1 MGLSVLGVALGVAV
15 VVAIDLANTSAA
27 RAFELSAETVTGKA
41 THQVVGAG
49 EGLDESVYR
58 TLRVETGVEEAA
70 PIIEGYAS
78 LLPGDASGISG
89 ETTPRATDSATPTSS
104 GAPTAQDQPRTD
116 NARTMQVLGVDP
128 FAEAPFRPFVA
139 AGTQSLSLNAFIGAN
154 TALMSAPTAEAMNL
168 ARGDTLQLDIEGV
181 RHQLML
187 AAVIEPED
195 ERTRRA
201 TANLLITDIGTAQD
215 LFDQPGRI
223 SRIDLIVPPSPDGD
237 ANLDRIRRAIP
248 ESAQV
253 RRSDSRTETVEQMTR
268 AFELNLRALSL
279 LALVVGAF
287 LIYNTMTFSVVQRRG
302 LIGRLRALGVTRRQ
316 IFGVVVGEAVLLGVA
331 GTVIGLLMGIAMAF
345 GLVQLIT
352 RAINDLYFVVS
363 VRELTI
369 APFTIAKG
377 TLLGIGTTVA
387 AALAPARE
395 ATNAP
400 VSTVLRRSTQESGI
414 KDLAPRLALAG
425 AGLGVIGGG
434 LLLIPTR
441 SIIVGYLSLLLILVA
456 AALMTPLIVLAA
468 SHAARPIL
476 GRVAGVIGRMASRGV
491 ATTLSRTG
499 VAIAAL
505 TIAIAST
512 VGVGV
517 MIDSFRG
524 TVVTWLTQ
532 SLQADV
538 YVQPPSLVFRRS
550 DASLQPEVVNAL
562 RSMDD
567 VESTHSVRRAEVQGE
582 HGPTELVAIEEGPST
597 ADIYQFKS
605 GAPSEIWP
613 AFSGGDFVVVSE
625 PYSYKH
631 RVEVGDSLRLQTD
644 RGPKVFPVRGV
655 YYDYGSDIGIV
666 MMSRATYTS
675 YYDDSGYSGLALYVR
690 DGVDPDAVIDDM
702 RVAVSGM
709 QEVFIQSNRAL
720 RETSLNIFDRTFT
733 ITTVLRLLAIL
744 VAFIGVLSALM
755 ALELERSRELG
766 VLRATG
772 MTPGQ
777 VGRYVTLQTGLM
789 GLIAGLAS
797 LPLGY
802 ALAYVLVYVINKRS
816 FGWTLQLEVPPKVLA
831 QAVGLAL
838 VAAILAGIYPA
849 YKMANTSPSEA
860 LREE

>member
-41 THQVVGAG
+41 THQVVGAAG
-49 EGLDESVYR
+49 ALDQEVYR
-58 TLRVETGVEEAA
+58 SLRVDGGVRQAA
-70 PIIEGYAS
+70 PVVEGYAN
-78 LLPGDASGISG
+78 LAADTMDA
-89 ETTPRATDSATPTSS
+89 AV
-104 GAPTAQDQPRTD
+104 
-116 NARTMQVLGVDP
+116 NAENRTMQVLGIDP

-139 AGTQSLSLNAFIGAN
+139 AGTQALSLDDFIGAE
-154 TALMSAPTAEAMNL
+154 TALLSAPTAEAMGL
-168 ARGDTLQLDIEGV
+168 AAGDTLMLDIEGLQH
-181 RHQLML
+181 RLIL
-187 AAVIEPED
+187 AGLIEPED

-201 TANLLITDIGTAQD
+201 TANLLVTDISTAQEMFG
-215 LFDQPGRI
+215 LWGRL
-223 SRIDLIVPPSPDGD
+223 SRVDLIVPDTPAGEERLAS
-237 ANLDRIRRAIP
+237 IRGSIP

-253 RRSDSRTETVEQMTR
+253 VRSESRTETVEQMTR
-268 AFELNLRALSL
+268 AFELNLTALSL

-316 IFGVVVGEAVLLGVA
+316 IFGVVVGEALLLGFA
-331 GTVIGLLMGIAMAF
+331 GTVIGVLMGIAMAF

-352 RAINDLYFVVS
+352 RAINDLYFVVN

-369 APFTIAKG
+369 APFTLLKG
-377 TLLGIGTTVA
+377 AALGVGTTVA

-414 KDLAPRLALAG
+414 QKLAPRLALVG
-425 AGLGVIGGG
+425 AVLGAVAGG

-441 SIIVGYLSLLLILVA
+441 SIVVGYLSLLLVLVA
-456 AALMTPLIVLAA
+456 AALITPVFVLAA
-468 SHAARPIL
+468 ARVARPIL
-476 GRVAGVIGRMASRGV
+476 GRIAGVIGRMASRGV

-499 VAIAAL
+499 IAIAAL

-524 TVVTWLTQ
+524 TVVTWLSQ

-550 DASLQPEVVNAL
+550 DASLQPGVVTTL
-562 RSMDD
+562 RAMDG
-567 VESTHSVRRAEVQGE
+567 VESAHSVRRTEVQSEDGS
-582 HGPTELVAIEEGPST
+582 TELVAIEMGPST
-597 ADIYQFKS
+597 PDIYRFKS
-605 GAPSEIWP
+605 GDPDEIWP
-613 AFSGGDFVVVSE
+613 RFAGGEFVLVSE

-631 RVEVGDSLRLQTD
+631 RVGVGDSLRIQTD
-644 RGPKVFPVRGV
+644 RGPTRFPIRGV
-655 YYDYGSDIGIV
+655 YYDYGSDIGVV
-666 MMSRATYTS
+666 MMSRQTYTS
-675 YYDDSGYSGLALYVR
+675 HYDDRGYSGIALYLD
-690 DGVDPDAVIDDM
+690 DGLDPDDIIPAMRSAV
-702 RVAVSGM
+702 AGM
-709 QEVFIQSNRAL
+709 QDVFIRSNRDL
-720 RETSLNIFDRTFT
+720 RETSLEIFDRTFT

-755 ALELERSRELG
+755 ALELERERELG

-777 VGRYVTLQTGLM
+777 VGRYVTMQTGLM

-816 FGWTLQLEVPPKVLA
+816 FGWTLQLDVPGEVLLQAVALAVIAAVLA
-831 QAVGLAL
+831 GL
-838 VAAILAGIYPA
+838 YPA
-849 YKMANTSPSEA
+849 YKMANTSPSTA